1 MVDIMEEKIVQQI
14 VMVPR
19 RHKLEKKLTC
29 AGIILIF
36 NLLKIIMS
44 ELVKE
49 IDRDG
54 FIAELNLSQIKS
66 LIQDDRFLSSI
77 KGV

>member
-1 MVDIMEEKIVQQI
+1 
-14 VMVPR
+14 
-19 RHKLEKKLTC
+19 
-29 AGIILIF
+29 
-36 NLLKIIMS
+36 MS

-77 KGV
+77 KGVWQPVLGKGRQNCEVQSRRF

>member
-1 MVDIMEEKIVQQI
+1 
-14 VMVPR
+14 
-19 RHKLEKKLTC
+19 
-29 AGIILIF
+29 
-36 NLLKIIMS
+36 MS
-44 ELVKE
+44 ELVRD